1 MNLVREA
8 NIHELVALTNAMWS
22 RNLTEQQRKE
32 TWIVL
37 LQLGAIAVLAYSFI
51 ANVQAGMVMA
61 VAWGQT
67 SRTTGMSPLAH
78 CESWAQFLQNQST
91 LNMIFGGPFLPVRAI
106 ITVKWFFPYRRFA
119 VGVLRRLPLR
129 NKFPLLNR
137 IACILFMWIVVNLAS
152 VGVLTAGMVWLTSR
166 WTGVP
171 VAPSGFDPVT
181 RAIL

>member
-1 MNLVREA
+1 
-8 NIHELVALTNAMWS
+8 VALTNAMWS

-51 ANVQAGMVMA
+51 ANVQAGIVMA

>member
-1 MNLVREA
+1 
-8 NIHELVALTNAMWS
+8 MWS

-119 VGVLRRLPLR
+119 VGVIRRSFAIAKQISTLESDRVYTLHVDCRQSCLCGGVDGR
-129 NKFPLLNR
+129 NG
-137 IACILFMWIVVNLAS
+137 VVNFT
-152 VGVLTAGMVWLTSR
+152 VDR
-166 WTGVP
+166 
-171 VAPSGFDPVT
+171 
-181 RAIL
+181 RACRSFRL